1 MTKKYSKVLSLFL
14 AVAMCFGMLTV
25 FANAATTNF
34 TDVPKDSWFYD
45 AVTQCANQGYV
56 SGVGNNQFMPNGKLT
71 YAQVFT
77 MLTNA
82 FFKTEKQDYEDNRWM
97 QMDEYFGGNP
107 EWWSYN
113 AYYFND
119 KGFLDGTSVNI
130 KSSASANSP
139 ITRYEMVQIVNNILK
154 SKEIG
159 RAHV

>member
-97 QMDEYFGGNP
+97 QMDEYFGGKP
-107 EWWSYN
+107 DWWSYN
-113 AYYFND
+113 AY
-119 KGFLDGTSVNI
+119 
-130 KSSASANSP
+130 
-139 ITRYEMVQIVNNILK
+139 
-154 SKEIG
+154 
-159 RAHV
+159 